1 MRPAPYVAPYWPKRW
16 SPVRRHTIEPERG
29 RLPMRRA
36 ILGTILTS
44 CACWIGYAQST
55 DPPIAFEVA
64 SVKPGTQPTP
74 QDMGGGRMMVRSGG
88 CQGGPGSTDP
98 GRLSCQ
104 NVSLSNFISTAYNLK
119 RYQFAFP
126 AWMDDA
132 RFDITAKAPAGAT
145 KEQLRSMEQNLL
157 AERFKLVIHYEKKEM
172 TVYELIVGKNGPKLK
187 EAVPDP
193 AAPPDSAPPSGPP
206 AIGTLKFD
214 NARARSARARLR
226 WFSDSPPPKRLHE
239 NDCDERPHAHAGLRP
254 DHGTVRIHVERP
266 VREAGDGC
274 HWDQRQVRHHA
285 DVLSGG
291 HGVHADDPGSGF
303 GRRGC
308 DGCAADG
315 WRPDGV

>member
-1 MRPAPYVAPYWPKRW
+1 
-16 SPVRRHTIEPERG
+16 
-29 RLPMRRA
+29 MRRA

-193 AAPPDSAPPSGPP
+193 AAPADSAPPSGPP

-214 NARARSARARLR
+214 GDGFPILPLRSGSMRMTVMNDRMRMQA
-226 WFSDSPPPKRLHE
+226 SDQTMEQFASMLSGQLGKPVTDATGIKGKYDITLTCSPEGMGSMRMIPAPVSDGGDAMAAPQTDGAPTVFEAVQQQL
-239 NDCDERPHAHAGLRP
+239 GLKLEQKKGSV
-254 DHGTVRIHVERP
+254 DILIVDHVEKVP
-266 VREAGDGC
+266 TEN
-274 HWDQRQVRHHA
+274 
-285 DVLSGG
+285 
-291 HGVHADDPGSGF
+291 
-303 GRRGC
+303 
-308 DGCAADG
+308 
-315 WRPDGV
+315 